1 MIVAADI
8 RLFFFARSGS
18 IVADG
23 KGGTKRTGVLL
34 FISCNN
40 RVAWRGVN

>member
-8 RLFFFARSGS
+8 FFARSGS

-23 KGGTKRTGVLL
+23 KGGTGVLL

-40 RVAWRGVN
+40 RVAWRGVK